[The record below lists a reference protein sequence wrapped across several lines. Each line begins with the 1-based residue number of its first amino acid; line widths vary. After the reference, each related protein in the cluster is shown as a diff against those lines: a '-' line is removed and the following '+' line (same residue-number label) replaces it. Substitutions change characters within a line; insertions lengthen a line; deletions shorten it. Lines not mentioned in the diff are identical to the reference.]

1 MALPQFSGIW
11 MSVGVPEVVGH
22 GHVLQ
27 AIVWGWGWCRV
38 GQPIAGTAALG
49 RAQGAGPLTEVVGV
63 QRVPV

>member
-1 MALPQFSGIW
+1 

-27 AIVWGWGWCRV
+27 AIVRGWGWRRV
-38 GQPIAGTAALG
+38 GQPIAGAAALG

>member
-1 MALPQFSGIW
+1 

-27 AIVWGWGWCRV
+27 AIVRGRGWRRV
-38 GQPIAGTAALG
+38 GQPIAGAAALG

>member
-1 MALPQFSGIW
+1 M
-11 MSVGVPEVVGH
+11 GH

-27 AIVWGWGWCRV
+27 AIVRGRGRCRV
-38 GQPIAGTAALG
+38 GQPIAGAAALG